1 MKSPKIIISEADVVG
16 NKGAVAMV
24 NCIIKGVK
32 IHFPEAKF
40 IVTSKFIK
48 DPFIMKDNN
57 IEILYDGEQEF
68 DIPLVKVWVWWL
80 LNRIGINK
88 KSLLENNVAQ
98 KFLNA
103 DLVISASGI
112 SFNDNFGLIKI
123 YHFTKYLQLP
133 LFLNKRVIKF
143 TQTFGPFESLY
154 NRIIAQLVLNNIHTI
169 MPRGRHSIE
178 NLKKIN
184 VKNNVLDFPDI
195 AMTMDAQCS
204 EKADIIISKLNGRNI
219 IGFSPNIVCKRLDKN
234 KEYVKSLEKLCKHIM
249 EKYNDS
255 YILFI
260 PHTIEEKNL
269 NREDDYS
276 ICNELLEQIKDYK
289 RSEVV
294 NTLEYSPEEIK
305 WLISKCDFYIGSRF
319 HSLIASISS
328 CVPSIAIGWHWKY
341 NEMMEWVELENNVI
355 QYWDLTEEKLL
366 KLFESN
372 YSNKIEVKSKLENIV
387 PKISEK
393 ANGAITYIAEVLN
406 EKD

>member
-1 MKSPKIIISEADVVG
+1 MRSPKIIISEADVVG

-48 DPFIMKDNN
+48 DPFIMKDDN
-57 IEILYDGEQEF
+57 IELLYDGEQEF
-68 DIPLVKVWVWWL
+68 DIPLVKIWVWWL

-88 KSLLENNVAQ
+88 NSLLNNIVAQ
-98 KFLNA
+98 KYLNA

-123 YHFTKYLQLP
+123 YHFTKYLQIP
-133 LFLNKRVIKF
+133 LFLNMRVIKF
-143 TQTFGPFESLY
+143 TQTLGPFDSLY
-154 NRIIAQLVLNNIHTI
+154 NRIIAKLVLNNIHSI

-178 NLKKIN
+178 NLNKIN
-184 VKNNVLDFPDI
+184 VKNNVHSFPDI
-195 AMTMDAQCS
+195 AMTLDAQRS
-204 EKADIIISKLNGRNI
+204 EKADKIISKLHGKSI
-219 IGFSPNIVCKRLDKN
+219 IGFSPNIVCKRLDNK
-234 KEYVKSLEKLCKHIM
+234 KEYVNSLKKLCKHIM
-249 EKYNDS
+249 EKYDDS

-260 PHTIEEKNL
+260 PHTIEEQNL
-269 NREDDYS
+269 NKEDDYS
-276 ICNELLEQIKDYK
+276 ICNELEKQINDYQ

-294 NTLEYSPEEIK
+294 NTLDYTPEEIK

-328 CVPSIAIGWHWKY
+328 FVPSIAIGWHWKY

-355 QYWDLTEEKLL
+355 QYWDLNEEKLL

-372 YSNKIEVKSKLENIV
+372 YNNKMEVKSKLEYIV

-393 ANGAITYIAEVLN
+393 ANGAIKYIAEVLN
-406 EKD
+406 ESN